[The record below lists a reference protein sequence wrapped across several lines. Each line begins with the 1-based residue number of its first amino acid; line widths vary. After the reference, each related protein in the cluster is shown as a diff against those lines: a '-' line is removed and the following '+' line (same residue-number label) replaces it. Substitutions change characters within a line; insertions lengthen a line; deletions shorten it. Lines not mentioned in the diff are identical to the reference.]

1 MVRQE
6 LHLEDVVQLLDA
18 VKLDALVVVDVRPL
32 LLRHGE
38 HVFGVEPPEARC
50 HGEVWKGMS
59 VKPPLVNKT

>member
-38 HVFGVEPPEARC
+38 HVFGVEPPEA
-50 HGEVWKGMS
+50 G
-59 VKPPLVNKT
+59 